1 MRRAWLGLGL
11 GFALTL
17 TLTLIRTL
25 IQTVTLTLTLTLALT
40 RRVQLV
46 VQRAEVADEGGR
58 QAAHPRAGEQPCD
71 RPVARGERAEGGEG
85 AAPFDEGEGAARAW
99 VG

>member
-17 TLTLIRTL
+17 TLTLSLILTL
-25 IQTVTLTLTLTLALT
+25 TLTLTLTLALT

-46 VQRAEVADEGGR
+46 VQRAEVADEVGR
-58 QAAHPRAGEQPCD
+58 QAAHPRTGEEPRD

-85 AAPFDEGEGAARAW
+85 AAAFDEGEGAARAW